1 MECPLTRR
9 DDTHQQSYIR
19 LNPCSNGMPS
29 DALTAMSTSGAICL
43 NPCSNGMPSDTNSA
57 AMRALATVS

>member
-29 DALTAMSTSGAICL
+29 DAFQRCPKCGATRL
-43 NPCSNGMPSDTNSA
+43 NPCSNGMPSDKK
-57 AMRALATVS
+57 

>member
-29 DALTAMSTSGAICL
+29 DAFQRCPKCGATRL
-43 NPCSNGMPSDTNSA
+43 NPCSNGMPSDWA
-57 AMRALATVS
+57 DFDY